1 MKRTIARSLA
11 AILAVTGLLGTSLQA
26 QAGQASGTFNV
37 NVTLNSACIVGTIG
51 DVSGLT
57 YNAFTTT
64 DVTGST
70 TAPISCT
77 NGLNYDLKL
86 AKGSN
91 PASTTSSVSTSAL
104 GLNYTVA
111 IATPTGTGT
120 GTAVNH
126 AINVTIPKDQ
136 AGSCNSASCNVI
148 ESYTL
153 YVNY

>member
-1 MKRTIARSLA
+1 MNRIISRSLA
-11 AILAVTGLLGTSLQA
+11 GLLAIAGLLGTSLQA

-37 NVTLNSACIVGTIG
+37 NLTLNSACIVGSIS

-77 NGLNYDLKL
+77 SGLAYDLKL

-111 IATPTGTGT
+111 VATPTGTGT
-120 GTAVNH
+120 GAAVNH
-126 AINVTIPKDQ
+126 AINVTIPKEQ
-136 AGSCNSASCNVI
+136 AGSCTSASCNVV
-148 ESYTL
+148 EAYTL